1 MPAIRYGEQ
10 YLGLPWIF
18 DITDSPAPLADP
30 GPDKGRQHVE
40 LASSQDLLTWS
51 RPSRANLITPGAAG
65 SWDWGWDMTGT
76 TLLTVGDQVRLYYA
90 AFAGQHSCSAADVSA
105 GLCTTPFGNARVGL
119 VTWPKDRFESF
130 HASTGGG
137 EVTTRTLSP
146 SGTRLTVNAAPG
158 SGALRVEVLDADG
171 KPVPGYTAADAT
183 PITTDTLATTVSWG
197 SKTTLPTGPIRL
209 RFDLTAG
216 DLYSYTI
223 D

>member
-1 MPAIRYGEQ
+1 
-10 YLGLPWIF
+10 
-18 DITDSPAPLADP
+18 
-30 GPDKGRQHVE
+30 
-40 LASSQDLLTWS
+40 
-51 RPSRANLITPGAAG
+51 
-65 SWDWGWDMTGT
+65 
-76 TLLTVGDQVRLYYA
+76 
-90 AFAGQHSCSAADVSA
+90 VSA

-130 HASTGGG
+130 HAGTGGG

-171 KPVPGYTAADAT
+171 NPVPGYTAADAT
-183 PITTDTLATTVSWG
+183 PITTDTLGTTVSWG